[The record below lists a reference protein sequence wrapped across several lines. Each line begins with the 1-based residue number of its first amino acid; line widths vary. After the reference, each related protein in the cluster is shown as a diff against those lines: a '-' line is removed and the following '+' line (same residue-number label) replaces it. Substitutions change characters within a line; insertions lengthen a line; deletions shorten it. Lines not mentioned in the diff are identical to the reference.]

1 MQAGG
6 EATALLTIVTTATIM
21 TMSKRRNH
29 WSVASAKAELS
40 RVVEEAQK
48 RPQVIERRGKPVAV
62 VVAID
67 QFEDSSGGA
76 RWREFLDTSAEI
88 RELGGA
94 KLAVGRRGGRAS
106 PFARA

>member
-1 MQAGG
+1 
-6 EATALLTIVTTATIM
+6 M
-21 TMSKRRNH
+21 TMSNRSNH

-40 RVVEEAQK
+40 RLVEDAQQ

-76 RWREFLDTSAEI
+76 RWRRFLDVSAEI
-88 RELGGA
+88 RANGGA
-94 KLAVGRRGGRAS
+94 ELDVPRRRRRPS
-106 PFARA
+106 PFGHT